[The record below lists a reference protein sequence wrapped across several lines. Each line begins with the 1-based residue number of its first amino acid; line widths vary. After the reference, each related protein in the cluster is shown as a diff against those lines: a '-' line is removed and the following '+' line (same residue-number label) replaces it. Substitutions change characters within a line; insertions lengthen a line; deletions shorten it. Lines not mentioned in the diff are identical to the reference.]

1 MNLLELFAG
10 SRSVGKA
17 GESLGMNVF
26 SSDLEPFE
34 NIDYV
39 ANILD
44 FDVNKVPFVPD
55 VIWASPP
62 CTSFSVASIGHHW
75 HKDHTPKTES
85 ALLGVAIAQKTLDI
99 IQHFLKLNPEMI
111 FYVENP
117 RGKLRKL
124 PLVQDYERTTVMYC
138 QYGDNR
144 MKPTDI
150 WSNNIYSLL
159 NPEGFNP
166 KTCFNGNRNCHHD
179 IAPRGS
185 KTGGTQGLKGAYN
198 RSKIPNQLCI
208 EVLQSAI
215 RKLKTN
221 NK

>member
-17 GESLGMNVF
+17 AEELGMNVF
-26 SSDLEPFE
+26 SSDLEPFD

-44 FDVNKVPFVPD
+44 FDVTQVPFVPD

-124 PLVQDYERTTVMYC
+124 PLVKDYERTTVMYC

-144 MKPTDI
+144 MKPTDV

-159 NPEGFNP
+159 NPEGFEP
-166 KTCFNGNRNCHHD
+166 KTCFNGNRTCHHD

-198 RSKIPNQLCI
+198 RSKIPNQLCV

>member
-10 SRSVGKA
+10 SRSVGQA

-26 SSDLEPFE
+26 SSDIEPFE
-34 NIDYV
+34 KIDYV

-44 FDVNKVPFVPD
+44 FDVNQVPFIPD

-75 HKDHTPKTES
+75 NKDHTPKTEN
-85 ALLGVAIAQKTLDI
+85 AKLGLAIAQKTFDI
-99 IQHFLKLNPEMI
+99 IQHFLKLNPDLI
-111 FYVENP
+111 YFVENP

-124 PLVQDYERTTVMYC
+124 PLVQEYDRTTVMYC
-138 QYGDNR
+138 QFGDNR
-144 MKPTDI
+144 MKPTDV
-150 WSNNIYSLL
+150 WSNNIQSLL
-159 NPEGFNP
+159 NPEGFVP
-166 KTCFNGNRNCHHD
+166 RTCFNGNRTCHHEA
-179 IAPRGS
+179 APRGS
-185 KTGGTQGLKGAYN
+185 KTGTQGLKGAYN
-198 RSKIPNQLCI
+198 RSKIPNELCI
-208 EVLQSAI
+208 DVLQSAI